1 VTTDTAWTGPS
12 TPTTQLRILWA
23 EDNPDDIQGFMDYL
37 ENEGDIITPVRDFES
52 TLDALQSQSFD
63 VFFADQQL
71 LKSGQPAHNAG
82 CELVHLLKS
91 GALGKRNIDIAYG
104 FITAS
109 DEWVLDSP
117 IPGIDYPNYL
127 GIGEKADDVA
137 TWMDER
143 LPELREHKARL
154 VAPPPPQELVDKP
167 REETTGG
174 PSVEEDSSTGL
185 SMCES
190 WIGVITGVSA
200 DGLRVRLTDPTGA
213 SPDYEALLPAR
224 VLAPRERHL
233 VSVGAQLQWS
243 LRIDDGEDGQ
253 RTVVSRFQLLAS
265 DRLTAADVNAAL
277 ARARARRAARA
288 PLDEG
293 V

>member
-1 VTTDTAWTGPS
+1 
-12 TPTTQLRILWA
+12 
-23 EDNPDDIQGFMDYL
+23 MDYL
-37 ENEGDIITPVRDFES
+37 ENEGDVITPVRDFES
-52 TLDALQSQSFD
+52 TLDALRSQSFD

-71 LKSGQPAHNAG
+71 LKSGQHAHDAG

-117 IPGIDYPNYL
+117 IRGIDYSNYL

-154 VAPPPPQELVDKP
+154 VAPPPPQELVDQP
-167 REETTGG
+167 PDETTDGL
-174 PSVEEDSSTGL
+174 SVEEDPSTGL

-233 VSVGAQLQWS
+233 VSVGAELQWS

-277 ARARARRAARA
+277 AQARARRVARA
-288 PLDEG
+288 RLDEG